1 MEELIKIL
9 DRTLNNVNYEKETKL
24 LTDGKIDSVELVKII
39 VALEE
44 KFQIEILL
52 DEIIPEN
59 FDSIYE
65 MWNMVQRISEETKR
79 DRDK

>member
-9 DRTLNNVNYEKETKL
+9 DKTLNNVNYEKETKL

>member
-1 MEELIKIL
+1 M
-9 DRTLNNVNYEKETKL
+9 
-24 LTDGKIDSVELVKII
+24 VKII
-39 VALEE
+39 VELEE